1 MPRYFCPSAVVI
13 LVLSL
18 RPILVAQEPVQG
30 GKDAQSLSIDAA
42 LASAAARPAEPQLA
56 LAKARKRLAAAL
68 EQLEQLLSKSKPDER
83 QQWLTFLGV
92 STIRDELA
100 KPQVNAAALR
110 DIQQRYFQNQS
121 GLELPAMIAVRRSVS
136 DLLTCA
142 EYAQGPE
149 PEDAYRQK
157 LADVKAKLALLAEN
171 PTDEA
176 AQQVGSLVA
185 WLDPLSDEGS
195 ALAQAVRSR
204 YCQPNGTGQVSQRF
218 VNLMLAQ
225 TVAEQRFISDV
236 ILGTQTSGIAQT
248 QAQVWFGTVPN
259 EGRGTLEVR
268 LEGRTDCPANVAQR
282 RRVSVISA
290 SQTSIHASKHVHFS
304 DLGLALTP
312 ATAACATSVQIS
324 DVEAGRRLVER
335 LARRR
340 ASQLAPQAEAAASR
354 RAEAEASSKLDQEAD
369 AALGRMN
376 KFFCDK
382 IRAPLIRTG
391 ALPAQL
397 NFSTDN
403 RHLHLV
409 LAQYNSAQLG
419 ATTAGPQMSSDID
432 LGGTV
437 HESLVNNFCETLL
450 KGATI
455 KDESWRELLN
465 LLTGSSPRHLWVH
478 DRAERWSATMAQE
491 RPVVVQFADQRLGIT
506 FRVERVTRGSTA
518 HDGLVEIEARF
529 IPQITADGPAFAREG
544 ELLIRIAGE
553 NTQEHDELRRF
564 LTRKFG
570 AVLPP
575 ELRLSGLVPPAG
587 GALGKL
593 RQLNLTQLTTAGG
606 WLSIGYQL
614 SSERIASLPV
624 ANRR

>member
-1 MPRYFCPSAVVI
+1 
-13 LVLSL
+13 
-18 RPILVAQEPVQG
+18 
-30 GKDAQSLSIDAA
+30 
-42 LASAAARPAEPQLA
+42 
-56 LAKARKRLAAAL
+56 
-68 EQLEQLLSKSKPDER
+68 
-83 QQWLTFLGV
+83 
-92 STIRDELA
+92 
-100 KPQVNAAALR
+100 
-110 DIQQRYFQNQS
+110 
-121 GLELPAMIAVRRSVS
+121 
-136 DLLTCA
+136 
-142 EYAQGPE
+142 
-149 PEDAYRQK
+149 
-157 LADVKAKLALLAEN
+157 
-171 PTDEA
+171 
-176 AQQVGSLVA
+176 
-185 WLDPLSDEGS
+185 
-195 ALAQAVRSR
+195 
-204 YCQPNGTGQVSQRF
+204 
-218 VNLMLAQ
+218 
-225 TVAEQRFISDV
+225 
-236 ILGTQTSGIAQT
+236 
-248 QAQVWFGTVPN
+248 
-259 EGRGTLEVR
+259 
-268 LEGRTDCPANVAQR
+268 
-282 RRVSVISA
+282 
-290 SQTSIHASKHVHFS
+290 
-304 DLGLALTP
+304 
-312 ATAACATSVQIS
+312 
-324 DVEAGRRLVER
+324 
-335 LARRR
+335 
-340 ASQLAPQAEAAASR
+340 
-354 RAEAEASSKLDQEAD
+354 
-369 AALGRMN
+369 
-376 KFFCDK
+376 
-382 IRAPLIRTG
+382 
-391 ALPAQL
+391 
-397 NFSTDN
+397 
-403 RHLHLV
+403 
-409 LAQYNSAQLG
+409 
-419 ATTAGPQMSSDID
+419 MSSDID